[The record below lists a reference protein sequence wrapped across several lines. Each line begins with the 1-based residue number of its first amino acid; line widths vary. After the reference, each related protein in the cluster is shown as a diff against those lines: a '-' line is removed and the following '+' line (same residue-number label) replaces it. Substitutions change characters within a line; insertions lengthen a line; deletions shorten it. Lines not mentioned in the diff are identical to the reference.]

1 MRNRILTAVLS
12 TGLLFGT
19 MQQPVS
25 AATYHHHYQTQ
36 HQYVKHKRHMKT
48 LKRVGI
54 GAAGGAGIGALVGGG
69 TGAAVGALVGGGGG
83 ALYDRHK
90 KHHGHY

>member
-12 TGLLFGT
+12 TGLLFG
-19 MQQPVS
+19 MSPPPAN
-25 AATYHHHYQTQ
+25 AAEHYRTP

-54 GAAGGAGIGALVGGG
+54 GAAGGAGVGALIGGG
-69 TGAAVGALVGGGGG
+69 AGAGVGALVGAGGG